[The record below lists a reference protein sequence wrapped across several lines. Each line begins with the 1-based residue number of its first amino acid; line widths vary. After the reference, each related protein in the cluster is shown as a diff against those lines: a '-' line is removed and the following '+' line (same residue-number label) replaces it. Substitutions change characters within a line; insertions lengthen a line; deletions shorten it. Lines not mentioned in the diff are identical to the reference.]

1 MTSLREAIFFNAKRI
16 FGNIVSLKFA
26 GISQSVLNL
35 SVLFM
40 IVTLVAC
47 FTPILYKE
55 EEIRSEQKIPLP
67 FTVFVFLYSSTY
79 LFVKSG
85 KSHKRTYVGWVTK
98 KGDIFVGGI
107 DHNLQ
112 KILPEVLIKAKLQKD
127 DHANPSLLILK
138 VSLCKTLHQTT
149 EFTIK
154 NQYKYLM
161 RLYFFQNDH
170 IVIFYSAHNGKN
182 MYYKISTHPEDITS
196 WSVGKKRIIN
206 HQK

>member
-47 FTPILYKE
+47 FTPILYKKK
-55 EEIRSEQKIPLP
+55 EIRSEQKIPLP
-67 FTVFVFLYSSTY
+67 SQILFSYTQVHSF
-79 LFVKSG
+79 FVKSG

-138 VSLCKTLHQTT
+138 VSLSKTLHQTT

-161 RLYFFQNDH
+161 RLYFFSEWPHSD
-170 IVIFYSAHNGKN
+170 FLLS
-182 MYYKISTHPEDITS
+182 S
-196 WSVGKKRIIN
+196 
-206 HQK
+206 